1 MQTMNGIGSAITFWH
16 QGREAG
22 GVIASQRQ
30 NLSPD
35 AFVAFQPCRAHAG
48 PATRL
53 PGRECRRRVVVVV
66 VVVVLFTY
74 ARSGRRDVWRTD
86 DFGTTVRTEKLEKTS
101 NGHSHRE
108 HEPCIVTG

>member
-66 VVVVLFTY
+66 VVVLFTTY
-74 ARSGRRDVWRTD
+74 ARSGLRQERRVEDGRLWDYSTNR
-86 DFGTTVRTEKLEKTS
+86 KT
-101 NGHSHRE
+101 RE
-108 HEPCIVTG
+108 NFERSFPSRA